1 MGMMCCGLIHAP
13 QGVLLLQKDSSYFYW
28 RNEKC
33 ERNHPAQQNSE
44 GAKAARQQSKSDPL
58 YAELLD
64 VFPLAAEFVASHRFG
79 FFLFLFISRDAPRCR
94 SPPYLFFAFKNSD
107 MEEVI
112 MPKRD
117 QYHPDYTKLY
127 PGIHISAEVM
137 LTLRKSDRKMEYW
150 ERDIKEGRFVQS
162 QNQQVSEFI
171 PGKEDS
177 LERLAETKHQQ
188 FPERQA
194 SLESLIIR
202 QDMIERL
209 RSCLERLGDEDLKL
223 VHALYFEGL
232 SERQYARRSG
242 IPQKTINSRKQK
254 LLRWLRKNLS

>member
-1 MGMMCCGLIHAP
+1 M
-13 QGVLLLQKDSSYFYW
+13 S
-28 RNEKC
+28 
-33 ERNHPAQQNSE
+33 
-44 GAKAARQQSKSDPL
+44 
-58 YAELLD
+58 
-64 VFPLAAEFVASHRFG
+64 
-79 FFLFLFISRDAPRCR
+79 
-94 SPPYLFFAFKNSD
+94 
-107 MEEVI
+107 
-112 MPKRD
+112 KRD
-117 QYHPDYTKLY
+117 QYHPDYKKLY
-127 PGIHISAEVM
+127 PGVHISAEIM
-137 LTLRKSDRKMEYW
+137 LKLRKSDRKMEYW
-150 ERDIKEGRFVQS
+150 ERDIKKGSFVQS

-202 QDMIERL
+202 QDMMEQL
-209 RSCLERLGDEDLKL
+209 RSCLERLDDEDLKL

-254 LLRWLRKNLS
+254 LLLWLRKNLS